1 MQVIPL
7 QQIPNQEF
15 NIVLNGQN
23 CTIHL
28 YQKGDYMYLD
38 LTCDGTIVRQG
49 GICLINM
56 DLLQYPTPYFSGTLF
71 FADMMQKDTAPHY
84 SGLGTRYVLYYE
96 EEL

>member
-15 NIVLNGQN
+15 NIVLNDQN

-28 YQKGDYMYLD
+28 YQKGVYMYID
-38 LTCDGTIVRQG
+38 LTCNGIIVRQG
-49 GICLINM
+49 GICLAAM
-56 DLLQYPTPYFSGTLF
+56 DLVQYPTPYFSGTLF
-71 FADMMQKDTAPHY
+71 FADMTNKDTAPHY

-96 EEL
+96 AEL

>member
-38 LTCDGTIVRQG
+38 LTCDGTIGEGQEV
-49 GICLINM
+49 ICLTAM
-56 DLLQYPTPYFSGTLF
+56 DLVQYPTPYFSGTLF
-71 FADMMQKDTAPHY
+71 FADYDEQ
-84 SGLGTRYVLYYE
+84 RYCPAL
-96 EEL
+96 